1 MTSNDHDNGSP
12 KGTVPTASSGHVEKQ
27 VSVLVFELLT
37 LLIICLVLGK
47 NLTSFAGFLLLLY
60 LISQKLHLYLSNL
73 ARAQAAKKAAQAKE
87 VQKRRSREV
96 AIISAAIGRNVVQI
110 YQQEKK
116 KLDDLIT
123 SLEAREAALQ
133 AKEEIISMIETEVE
147 AAQLAK
153 SQELKEKEKELVQK
167 EKKFAKA
174 QQIAKA
180 LAEESAKNENNN
192 KMMIAMTPKIPKP
205 VATTVSS
212 TCTNNSLFGLS
223 FPFSE
228 YDPVAPG
235 FTCIGQTKERRRC
248 RNSFISHHDTRCAA
262 NRLRL
267 MRSSDPGNSFELDA
281 LTELAGWML
290 CPRWHKSQRDEIAR
304 QWHRDLVSA
313 SAPRSS
319 QYWQQTP
326 PSAYFS
332 RAPSSAGTSI
342 FSSAGRSSISSI
354 SPFSSP
360 LTPSSDAE
368 FSKATSQNE
377 TNRPMGREGF
387 PKDPARNLA
396 PVFSAMSNNK

>member
-12 KGTVPTASSGHVEKQ
+12 KGTVVPTASSSHVEKQ
-27 VSVLVFELLT
+27 ASVLVFELLT
-37 LLIICLVLGK
+37 LLIISLVFGK
-47 NLTSFAGFLLLLY
+47 NLMSFAGFLMLLY

-73 ARAQAAKKAAQAKE
+73 ARAQAAKNAAQAKE
-87 VQKRRSREV
+87 AQKRRSREV
-96 AIISAAIGRNVVQI
+96 AIISAAVGRNIVQI

-123 SLEAREAALQ
+123 SFEAREAALQ
-133 AKEEIISMIETEVE
+133 AKEELISMIETEVE

-192 KMMIAMTPKIPKP
+192 RMMIAVTPKIPKA

-212 TCTNNSLFGLS
+212 SNSYTNNALFGLS

-235 FTCIGQTKERRRC
+235 FTCIGQTKKHQRC
-248 RNSFISHHDTRCAA
+248 HNKR
-262 NRLRL
+262 
-267 MRSSDPGNSFELDA
+267 NSFELDA
-281 LTELAGWML
+281 LTELASWIL
-290 CPRWHKSQRDEIAR
+290 CPRWHKSQCDEIAR

-313 SAPRSS
+313 SAPLRSS
-319 QYWQQTP
+319 QYGQQTP

-332 RAPSSAGTSI
+332 KTPSSADSFLSSGTSI

-354 SPFSSP
+354 SPFNSP

-368 FSKATSQNE
+368 FLKATSQNE

-396 PVFSAMSNNK
+396 PVFSAMSNK